1 MRILVVGGTGMI
13 GGHAALRLR
22 ALGHDVSIASRKPP
36 SGGTPLAEFPFLRV
50 DYVEEEPDRTMLGGF
65 EAVVFCAGNDVRH
78 APDPANMDCYW
89 HCANTVAVPRFLA
102 GAKAAGVRH
111 AVLIGS
117 FYPQACPRL
126 IVTNPYVESRL
137 GADKGARALAGDD
150 FRVVVLNAPFVV
162 GRVPGV
168 AVPAYE
174 ALAQWALGRIPQI
187 ERYTVAGGVNVI
199 SCDTLTDAII
209 GALERGRNGKAYLVG
224 DENLTFQQYFGL
236 YLQAAGDTRPLEVR
250 DQEHPLLPDF
260 AILAGRG
267 STIYYDPDPAEVVEL
282 GYRLHDVAPTIR
294 MIVDAVK

>member
-1 MRILVVGGTGMI
+1 MRILVAGGTGMI

-22 ALGHDVSIASRKPP
+22 ALGNDVTIASRKPP
-36 SGGTPLAEFPFLRV
+36 SGGTPLAEFPFQRV
-50 DYVEEEPDRTMLGGF
+50 DYVEGEPDRTMLGGF
-65 EAVVFCAGNDVRH
+65 EAVLFCAGNDVRH
-78 APDPANMDCYW
+78 APDPATMDTYW

-126 IVTNPYVESRL
+126 IVTNAYVESRL
-137 GADKGARALAGDD
+137 GADKGARALADND

-236 YLQAAGDTRPLEVR
+236 YLQAAGDARPLEVR

-260 AILAGRG
+260 ALLAGRG

-282 GYRLHDVAPTIR
+282 GYRLHDVARTIQL
-294 MIVDAVK
+294 IVDAVK